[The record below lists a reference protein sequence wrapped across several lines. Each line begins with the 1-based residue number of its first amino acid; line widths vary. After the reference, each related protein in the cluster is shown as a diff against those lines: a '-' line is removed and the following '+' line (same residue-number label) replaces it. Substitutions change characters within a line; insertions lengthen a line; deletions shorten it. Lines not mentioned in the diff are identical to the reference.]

1 MSEYS
6 FMESVFSGPG
16 SRRGEDNYSMMD
28 SVGKK
33 VPLAPT
39 GSLNKGSIQSNNH
52 SNHAAAPM
60 APAQAEEHPGLAPGS
75 SANTSVA
82 NALKGV
88 EFIAQHIKDEDRDN
102 EVGKTKNHE
111 GIVKNCQIVC
121 SVRLLQFPP

>member
-1 MSEYS
+1 
-6 FMESVFSGPG
+6 MESVFSGPG

-39 GSLNKGSIQSNNH
+39 GSLNKGSIQSNHH

-102 EVGKTKNHE
+102 EVGKTHKKSLLK
-111 GIVKNCQIVC
+111 IVKL
-121 SVRLLQFPP
+121 SVVRDYCNFPHKYF

>member
-1 MSEYS
+1 
-6 FMESVFSGPG
+6 MESVFSGPG

-39 GSLNKGSIQSNNH
+39 GSLNKGSIQSNHH

-102 EVGKTKNHE
+102 EVRKTQK
-111 GIVKNCQIVC
+111 IMRALLKIVC
-121 SVRLLQFPP
+121 SVRLL

>member
-1 MSEYS
+1 
-6 FMESVFSGPG
+6 MESVFSGPG

-102 EVGKTKNHE
+102 EVGKTHKK
-111 GIVKNCQIVC
+111 GMRALLKIVKLFVVRDYC
-121 SVRLLQFPP
+121 SFPHKYF

>member
-1 MSEYS
+1 
-6 FMESVFSGPG
+6 MEWILYAIPHVLGPG

-39 GSLNKGSIQSNNH
+39 GSFIKASIQSNNQ

-60 APAQAEEHPGLAPGS
+60 AQAEEHPGLAPGS

-102 EVGKTKNHE
+102 EVRQIKNH
-111 GIVKNCQIVC
+111 
-121 SVRLLQFPP
+121 

>member
-102 EVGKTKNHE
+102 EVGKTKKVMRPH
-111 GIVKNCQIVC
+111 C
-121 SVRLLQFPP
+121 